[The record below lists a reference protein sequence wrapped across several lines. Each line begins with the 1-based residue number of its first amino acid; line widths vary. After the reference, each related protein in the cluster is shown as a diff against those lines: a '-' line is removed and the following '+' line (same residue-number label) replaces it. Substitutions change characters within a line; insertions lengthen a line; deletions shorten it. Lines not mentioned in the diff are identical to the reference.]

1 VQPEGAAVVMAELHA
16 QDLQSRRGQL
26 PALDHRVLG

>member
-1 VQPEGAAVVMAELHA
+1 VVMAELHA